1 MTGPG
6 AGRTG
11 VTRRARGNQLRMA
24 GLDAIVVGQ
33 VARDLVLQ
41 VDEVPG
47 ASGTAPVRCR
57 RELLGGKGANQ
68 AVGLAQ
74 LGVRVG
80 LLGVVGQDEVGDR
93 LLGQARSDGIDV
105 APALRRDGTPSALI
119 VDVVDGRGHW
129 RYLEDIPEG
138 TLLTEADVA
147 GAKEMLGAVRAVVV
161 QLQQPVAAALAAA
174 RCARATDRLVVLDG
188 APDDPDGARELLG
201 LADVL
206 RADAQEAG
214 LLVGDVPKDA
224 EAGLRAARDLR
235 GRGPSLVAV
244 EVAGEGNAFVWPDG
258 ELFVP
263 LSETPTVDTT
273 GAGDAFVAALTV
285 GLLRR
290 DPPDRLARYAVAAA
304 GTSVGRPGG
313 RPALT
318 REAIE
323 EQLARIP
330 AS

>member
-1 MTGPG
+1 M
-6 AGRTG
+6 
-11 VTRRARGNQLRMA
+11 
-24 GLDAIVVGQ
+24 VVGQ
-33 VARDLVLQ
+33 VARDIVLL

-93 LLGQARSDGIDV
+93 LLGRARSDGIDV
-105 APALRRDGTPSALI
+105 SPVRRREGTPSALI
-119 VDVVDGRGHW
+119 VDVVDARGHR
-129 RYLEDIPEG
+129 RYLEDIPAE

-147 GAKEMLGAVRAVVV
+147 GAEDALRAAQAVVV
-161 QLQQPVAAALAAA
+161 QLQQPLPAALAAA
-174 RCARATDRLVVLDG
+174 RCARAADRLVLLDG
-188 APDDPDGARELLG
+188 APEDSEGGAELLG

-206 RADAQEAG
+206 RADAREAG
-214 LLVGDVPKDA
+214 LLVGDPPKDA
-224 EAGLRAARDLR
+224 EAGLHAGRELL

-244 EVAGEGNAFVWPDG
+244 EVAGEGNAFVWAED

-263 LSETPTVDTT
+263 LSETPTVDST

-285 GLLRR
+285 GLLRGE
-290 DPPDRLARYAVAAA
+290 PHDRTARYAVAAA
-304 GTSVGRPGG
+304 GATVGHPGG

-318 REAIE
+318 GEAIE